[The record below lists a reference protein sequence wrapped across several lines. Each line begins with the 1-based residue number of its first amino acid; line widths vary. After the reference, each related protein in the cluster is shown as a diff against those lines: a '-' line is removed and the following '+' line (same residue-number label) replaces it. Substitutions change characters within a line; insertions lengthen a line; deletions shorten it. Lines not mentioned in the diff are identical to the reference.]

1 MAPQLPPGSGGRGSL
16 TPADPHRSS
25 RGPGGASGVRVPNT
39 PAVTASLTVSPD
51 CPATRTKADRQGSS
65 GRATCVDHERSMRSF
80 PSKPVEKIGTLTLNL
95 YKACPRRRNGG
106 GRPALDAL
114 HAPLLGGS
122 AEMASETEP
131 PGAGKVES
139 AGHVPPEGVA
149 EAGTLAPARRIAS
162 AAAVVRIVDAREQ
175 AAPHRAKPIGG
186 YLRRERAARP
196 PRTRERRE
204 LRLGASPWPPRR
216 RRRRLARDALGR
228 VLVLGPQT
236 ASGRCR
242 GRGRGQPL

>member
-1 MAPQLPPGSGGRGSL
+1 
-16 TPADPHRSS
+16 
-25 RGPGGASGVRVPNT
+25 
-39 PAVTASLTVSPD
+39 
-51 CPATRTKADRQGSS
+51 
-65 GRATCVDHERSMRSF
+65 
-80 PSKPVEKIGTLTLNL
+80 
-95 YKACPRRRNGG
+95 
-106 GRPALDAL
+106 
-114 HAPLLGGS
+114 
-122 AEMASETEP
+122 MASETEP

-204 LRLGASPWPPRR
+204 LRLGASPRPPRR

-228 VLVLGPQT
+228 VLVLGPDGIRAVPWSRARAASLTRAVRRGSART
-236 ASGRCR
+236 ARGVRGWSPLPFSAVRPAAPLRPSGVVPSQGHR
-242 GRGRGQPL
+242 GPPSLVLLSPMPSRTVSRETVTFAAPAMSQARQGVRSPLTKRERKGEVGVEASRRWNGVRMMG